1 MIGEDCIGPVP
12 GLPSLQRFK
21 YLWFAA
27 CARACVRAS
36 ASGSPSAQLER
47 TPRAKVQSSVS
58 LPVPKAR
65 IAKPPPP
72 VPQRHTGALST
83 RIGTAR
89 PTHRCARQHVARVWA
104 TLGAPEAS
112 GLQGP
117 CLIEEHT
124 RQPTPRETAAAAD
137 TPGLSPCRR
146 AWRCAGG
153 AASAG
158 RPRPRPRGAACC
170 GWPRPCARR
179 PWQTRASWLR
189 SPSA

>member
-1 MIGEDCIGPVP
+1 MIGEDCIWTAP

-27 CARACVRAS
+27 CARACVRRLREAS
-36 ASGSPSAQLER
+36 LLSSSGRRARRCNRARRCQFRKRELPS
-47 TPRAKVQSSVS
+47 
-58 LPVPKAR
+58 
-65 IAKPPPP
+65 PPPP
-72 VPQRHTGALST
+72 PHTHTGALST

-89 PTHRCARQHVARVWA
+89 PTHRCAQQHVARVWA

-170 GWPRPCARR
+170 GWPQPCARR